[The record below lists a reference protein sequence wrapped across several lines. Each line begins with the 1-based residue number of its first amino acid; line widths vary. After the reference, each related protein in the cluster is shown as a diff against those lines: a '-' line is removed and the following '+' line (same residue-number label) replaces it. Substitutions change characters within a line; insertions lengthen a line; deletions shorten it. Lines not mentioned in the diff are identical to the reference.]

1 MAQVEENGKPSSTTL
16 ASRPPLGMFPAKM
29 DDKGRM
35 KLPTVFQQHFNNVDD
50 GKLFITS
57 LDGRIGRVYS
67 ISAWRDNE
75 VLFDQYR
82 DDPDALQNV
91 LFNAQDLGAEAKI
104 DDQGR
109 VTLNTELRKELK
121 LTAGQE
127 LHLWAYK
134 NYVELLTDEV
144 YQERKRRA
152 RQNADANVR
161 KLEMAGMK

>member
-1 MAQVEENGKPSSTTL
+1 VEENGKPANVTQ
-16 ASRPPLGMFPAKM
+16 AARPPLGMFPAKV

-35 KLPTVFQQHFNNVDD
+35 KLPTVFAQYFNNADD

-57 LDGRIGRVYS
+57 LDGRIGRIYS
-67 ISAWRDNE
+67 IAAWRDNE

-82 DDPDALQNV
+82 EDPEALQNL

-104 DDQGR
+104 DEQGR

-127 LHLWAYK
+127 LHLYAYK
-134 NYVELLTDEV
+134 NCVEFLTDEL
-144 YQERKRRA
+144 YQERRRRA
-152 RQNADANVR
+152 RPNADLNVK

>member
-1 MAQVEENGKPSSTTL
+1 MEESGPITALGTTN
-16 ASRPPLGMFPAKM
+16 RPPLGMFSAKV

-35 KLPTVFQQHFNNVDD
+35 KLPTVFQQHFNNADE

-57 LDGRIGRVYS
+57 LDGRIGRIYS
-67 ISAWRDNE
+67 IAAWRQNE
-75 VLFDQYR
+75 ELFEQYR
-82 DDPDALQNV
+82 EDPEALQNL

-109 VTLNTELRKELK
+109 VTLNTELRKELN

-127 LHLWAYK
+127 LHLYAYK
-134 NYVELLTDEV
+134 NCVEFLTDEI
-144 YQERKRRA
+144 YRERRSQA
-152 RQNADANVR
+152 RPNATANVK